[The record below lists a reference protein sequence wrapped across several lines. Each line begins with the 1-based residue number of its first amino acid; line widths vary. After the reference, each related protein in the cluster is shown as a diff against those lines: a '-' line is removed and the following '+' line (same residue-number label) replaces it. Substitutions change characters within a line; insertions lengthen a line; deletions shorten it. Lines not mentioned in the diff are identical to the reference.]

1 MNEIIKDANYIKLL
15 KLHNEGYEFRLD
27 DYCDDYKIDEWTI
40 KASCRNGEG
49 RECSW
54 NRIRPCYYNC
64 INDVQRDMDW
74 CAYVDRFIMPRN
86 DIIDFHILKEFNV
99 EL

>member
-27 DYCDDYKIDEWTI
+27 EHNYDYKIDEWTI

-64 INDVQRDMDW
+64 INDVQRDMGW
-74 CAYVDRFIMPRN
+74 CAYVDRFKKPESKIDL
-86 DIIDFHILKEFNV
+86 DIQGEFNK
-99 EL
+99 L